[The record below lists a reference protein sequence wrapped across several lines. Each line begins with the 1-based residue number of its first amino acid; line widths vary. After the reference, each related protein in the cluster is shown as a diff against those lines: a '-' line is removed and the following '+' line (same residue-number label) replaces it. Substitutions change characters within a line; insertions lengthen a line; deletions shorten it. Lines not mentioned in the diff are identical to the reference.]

1 MGYRC
6 CLLWRERPK
15 QAALQSP
22 WGLAAGTPS
31 PPAWRGSWP
40 QAEASPPAPFPEMC
54 RDALLQGQ
62 GNAEGCSCVTP
73 GKGRDPGRCLCCGG
87 RQSPRKDGKQHL
99 WAPGFCSP
107 DKTTLLTLS
116 AAAQALCSRCCFCAR
131 LSLLH
136 IRRPTNRQLHC
147 VRMCEIQR
155 LSLQLCGKAHHLLHQ
170 ACQPPARADER

>member
-1 MGYRC
+1 MLSPTEGKAQAGCPAEPLGSSSWDPQPSR
-6 CLLWRERPK
+6 LARE
-15 QAALQSP
+15 
-22 WGLAAGTPS
+22 LAAGRGISPS
-31 PPAWRGSWP
+31 S
-40 QAEASPPAPFPEMC
+40 FPEMC
-54 RDALLQGQ
+54 RDVLLQGQ
-62 GNAEGCSCVTP
+62 GSAEGCPCVTL

-87 RQSPRKDGKQHL
+87 RQSPRKDEKQHL

-107 DKTTLLTLS
+107 DKTTLLSLS

-155 LSLQLCGKAHHLLHQ
+155 LSLQLRGKAHHLLHQ